1 MKIWDRQ
8 TEGKTEGRKDKARYR
23 GDPQLK
29 SAVWLRRKVP
39 NKTQVEAFKAFK
51 KQLIYWG

>member
-39 NKTQVEAFKAFK
+39 NKTQIEAFKAFK